1 MTIAI
6 SRELTRLS
14 LIVSVL
20 THATIA
26 IAGQSPAQAFNFTT
40 GDVGGNCENLI
51 TAFAPY
57 SQLGQQPLSTCE
69 TADGLR
75 LIAEGGDLQA
85 RRDGSIMSVG
95 VTDMDWSNMGGVCI
109 TGVISPCNGNTGEGE
124 IGHWEALYVL
134 LPDGSATLESLDLAF
149 RFGWDTPVSVA
160 FEIAAL
166 LTDHSQTTGTLTF
179 TDKGAIWNWAGTT
192 QTTTFSNTGY
202 RLIQP
207 FGNHEIAA
215 LKLTAPNLSNEYGY
229 VDTKYGLVGAE
240 AKQTAAVPE
249 PSTIAGVTLASGLA
263 VLKRKIKR

>member
-6 SRELTRLS
+6 SRELTWLS

-20 THATIA
+20 THAAISIA
-26 IAGQSPAQAFNFTT
+26 SQSPAQAFNFTT
-40 GDVGGNCENLI
+40 GEVGGDCENLI
-51 TAFAPY
+51 TAFSPY
-57 SQLGQQPLSTCE
+57 SQLGQQKLSTCE
-69 TADGLR
+69 TGDGFR
-75 LIAEGGDLQA
+75 LMAAGGGLQA
-85 RRDGSIMSVG
+85 RRDGTIASVG
-95 VTDMDWSNMGGVCI
+95 VTDIDWSDMLGICMV
-109 TGVISPCNGNTGEGE
+109 GVISPCNGNTGEGE
-124 IGHWEALYVL
+124 IGHQEALYVL
-134 LPDGSATLESLDLAF
+134 MPNGSATLESLDLSF
-149 RFGWDTPVSVA
+149 RFGWDTPSSVV

-166 LTDHSQTTGTLTF
+166 LTDHSQTTGTLMF
-179 TDKGAIWNWAGTT
+179 TNKGAIWNWAGTT
-192 QTTTFSNTGY
+192 QTTTFSSTGY

-207 FGNHEIAA
+207 FADRAIAA